1 MLERLTNTALKVITG
16 IVVIC
21 GLFLAGL
28 LGGPWICGLISSA
41 GSSNTLFEFSI
52 DAGPPY
58 REVAGVSSDRPD
70 YLAQQFGRRVARY
83 PGDEG
88 KNHTKIKEV
97 FTSVV
102 APSKAST
109 VRVICDNID
118 VTLGTV
124 VDSDGLIL
132 TKASELNGIIHCQ
145 FADGKKLPV
154 TVLGVSRENDMAL
167 LKVKAKNLTPV
178 QWRANDLPKVGSFL
192 STVGLSNEPIAFG
205 VMSVSAREIRTPKG
219 FLGVELADDDD
230 GPRINRVIEGSA
242 ADQAG
247 LLAND
252 VVMKIND
259 TFVKTRQG
267 MIEFVASFRPGDKL
281 QLLVQR
287 GGTQFDI
294 AATLGGPDTI
304 MTNSKRPR
312 GTDIRLA
319 GELSD
324 RRAGFPQAIQHDTV
338 LHPEQCGGP
347 LVDLDGKTV
356 GINIARADRV
366 STYAIPA
373 KVVLDILPD
382 LKSGKLSAPI
392 ELRGDNKDRFALKV
406 KQLDQLASKAT
417 SEKGVIEAKLET
429 LKKALPESATE
440 ADKKK
445 ASDSISLQETML
457 RSAAFKER
465 KANESLKNAKE
476 QMKKLTSES

>member
-1 MLERLTNTALKVITG
+1 MLERLTNAAIRLMTIA
-16 IVVIC
+16 VVIC

-28 LGGPWICGLISSA
+28 LGGPWICGWISQA
-41 GSSNTLFEFSI
+41 GSSDTLFEFSI
-52 DAGPPY
+52 DAGPAY
-58 REVAGVSSDRPD
+58 REVAGVSADRPN

-109 VRVICDNID
+109 VRVICDNTD
-118 VTLGTV
+118 VALGTV
-124 VDSDGLIL
+124 VDPDGLIL

-167 LKVKAKNLTPV
+167 LKVKAKNLAAV
-178 QWRANDLPKVGSFL
+178 QWRANELPKVGSFL

-205 VMSVSAREIRTPKG
+205 VMSVSARKISTPSG
-219 FLGVELADDDD
+219 FLGVELADDDS

-259 TFVKTRQG
+259 TLVKTRQG

-294 AATLGGPDTI
+294 AATLGGPDTV
-304 MTNSKRPR
+304 MTGSKRPR

-324 RRAGFPQAIQHDTV
+324 RRGGFPQAIQHDTV

-347 LVDLDGKTV
+347 LVDLDGKAV

-382 LKSGKLSAPI
+382 LISGKLSAPP

-417 SEKGVIEAKLET
+417 NEKGAIEAKLET
-429 LKKALPESATE
+429 LKKPLPEKATDAE
-440 ADKKK
+440 KKK

-465 KANESLKNAKE
+465 KANEALKNARA
-476 QMKKLTSES
+476 QMKKLASEG